1 YHFDRAD
8 LIVSLDSDFL
18 NFSPAHIRYTHDFS
32 DRRAGN
38 GGGKR
43 MNRLYAFESSPGITG
58 AKADHRIAMRPND
71 ITRLALAMASRLGV
85 PSAGKSTLTEYWFD
99 PMIRDIQSRPGATVV
114 IAGPEQPPFV
124 HALVHALNDKLGG
137 TGKAVTYLEPVDAQ
151 VTEQ

>member
-1 YHFDRAD
+1 KGAGLRFLSGTITSSSEFALLQQILNEFPNARWYQYEPVNNDNARAGARMAFGRYLDPVYHFDRAD

-18 NFSPAHIRYTHDFS
+18 NFGPAHIRYTHDFS

-71 ITRLALAMASRLGV
+71 ITRLALAIASRLGV
-85 PSAGKSTLTEYWFD
+85 PSAG
-99 PMIRDIQSRPGATVV
+99 
-114 IAGPEQPPFV
+114 
-124 HALVHALNDKLGG
+124 
-137 TGKAVTYLEPVDAQ
+137 
-151 VTEQ
+151 